1 MEQISILGIAS
12 DKNADALK
20 NLLEDERF
28 QWIDVVEADNENL
41 PYIVKKPMD
50 VVVVYDGDF
59 SPVLA
64 EFLEKI
70 NIARSDS
77 LIYLIT
83 RNCDMETLTR
93 AMQCGVRNVFTMD
106 TESEKICHEIESDIL
121 KQQKKY
127 DTTGNSINRAHII
140 SVFGTKGGTGK
151 TMISVNLAV
160 ALQSIGKKVLIV
172 DLDLQ
177 FGDVGVFLDIPKFDT
192 ISDLIGEGVF
202 SNATVNSYLYQH
214 SSGVHALCAPVSPE
228 YAELVKPEHINKIIS
243 AVSTDFDFIIFDLGP
258 TIDEV
263 ALQALEICNDI
274 YFVTNP
280 EISTLKNTKV
290 CMRVLDTLGQAS
302 KVKMVL
308 NKEGSSDI
316 RIKDAEAALDMA
328 MTFVVPSETRNVI
341 ASINRGI
348 PIVLATPKSKVS
360 KAIKSYAAL
369 L

>member
-1 MEQISILGIAS
+1 MGIAS
-12 DKNADALK
+12 EGNAGALK
-20 NLLEDERF
+20 NLLEYEQF
-28 QWIDVVEADNENL
+28 ECIDVVEAENENL
-41 PYIVKKPMD
+41 PYIVKQPMNA
-50 VVVVYDGDF
+50 VVVYDGDF
-59 SPVLA
+59 SPILA
-64 EFLEKI
+64 DFLEKI

-77 LIYLIT
+77 MIFLVT
-83 RNCDMETLTR
+83 KNCDMETLTR

-106 TESEKICHEIESDIL
+106 AVPEKICHEIETEVVR
-121 KQQKKY
+121 QQKKY
-127 DTTGNSINRAHII
+127 DPSGSSMNRAHII

-151 TMISVNLAV
+151 TMLSVNLAV
-160 ALQSIGKKVLIV
+160 ALQSIGKQVLVV
-172 DLDLQ
+172 DLDLP
-177 FGDVGVFLDIPKFDT
+177 FGDVGVFFDIPKFDT
-192 ISDLIGEGVF
+192 ISDLIEEGVF
-202 SNATVNSYLYQH
+202 SNATVNSYLYKH

-228 YAELVKPEHINKIIS
+228 YAELVKPEYINKIVS
-243 AVSTDFDFIIFDLGP
+243 AVSTDFDYIIFDLGP

-290 CMRVLDTLGQAS
+290 CMHVLDTLGQAS

-316 RIKDAEAALDMA
+316 KIKDVEAALDMA
-328 MTFVVPSETRNVI
+328 MTVVVPSETRNVI

-348 PIVLATPKSKVS
+348 PIVIATPKSKVS
-360 KAIKSYAAL
+360 KAIKSYAEL